1 MAGITY
7 PTISPAGLGGTANRV
22 RRLSAMLRKWSAR
35 SAGRAELA
43 RMSAAELKDLGV
55 SPEQASWEA
64 GKAPWQP

>member
-1 MAGITY
+1 MASITF
-7 PTISPAGLGGTANRV
+7 PAISPAGLGGLANRV
-22 RRLSAMLRKWSAR
+22 ERFSAMLRKWSVR

-55 SPEQASWEA
+55 SLEQAGWEA